1 MVKKFLALAVAAI
14 FALLYPPPVSA
25 EQAVAETYRQMFR
38 DGNFYV
44 EFQIETPDALHWHS
58 MNTIEVFSNVPKT
71 FNRVSKRLTPIK
83 KSSFFG
89 WGGTNPFSAKKTD
102 FQILAGK
109 DGARVYRETLK
120 AKNPDA
126 LYKGGRYYNFF
137 RESVTGTNKFERR
150 MLILSEENLNSINL
164 YPAEGWQDIRA
175 DLALPDELAIFYWND
190 PPFQPRN
197 YDAPVYLESSKLT
210 FGGKE
215 YDCDKYVEFAKDM
228 AGNVINE
235 TVYNALYENGKLVM
249 VQKYFQREGDKSA
262 PRIFRI
268 KTITSQV
275 PDSIFEFKKKI
286 KLYKTHNGDMNDLL
300 KVYEEIGEIGG
311 KKK

>member
-1 MVKKFLALAVAAI
+1 
-14 FALLYPPPVSA
+14 
-25 EQAVAETYRQMFR
+25 
-38 DGNFYV
+38 
-44 EFQIETPDALHWHS
+44 
-58 MNTIEVFSNVPKT
+58 
-71 FNRVSKRLTPIK
+71 
-83 KSSFFG
+83 
-89 WGGTNPFSAKKTD
+89 
-102 FQILAGK
+102 
-109 DGARVYRETLK
+109 
-120 AKNPDA
+120 
-126 LYKGGRYYNFF
+126 
-137 RESVTGTNKFERR
+137 

-249 VQKYFQREGDKSA
+249 VQKYFLRDGKE
-262 PRIFRI
+262 RLIETVNI
-268 KTITSQV
+268 KNITSQV
-275 PDSIFEFKKKI
+275 PDNAFAIDKATKI
-286 KLYKTHNGDMNDLL
+286 YKPKNGDMNDLL
-300 KVYEEIGEIGG
+300 NEYQEIGEIGG